1 MKLQTVKFS
10 LSNRIYVPTLFPVK
24 GDFETAIVIR
34 DLQKKL
40 QITQDEIVFHN
51 IRTMTD
57 VSENKTI
64 AWDSPLV
71 VEIEFTD
78 LEIAFLK
85 QLLIQKNEQK
95 ELQFDFDTLNLYSQI
110 VFNKELE

>member
-1 MKLQTVKFS
+1 MQKIKFT
-10 LSNRIYVPTLFPVK
+10 LSNRIYVPTLFPEK
-24 GDFETAIVIR
+24 GNFETAIVIR

-40 QITQDEIVFHN
+40 QITQDEIVSHN
-51 IRTMTD
+51 IRTITD
-57 VSENKTI
+57 ASENKTI
-64 AWDSPLV
+64 AWDSSLV

-95 ELQFDFDTLNLYSQI
+95 ELQFDFDALNLYSQI
-110 VFNKELE
+110 VLGKELV